1 MKTRNVLNTVA
12 HTLPDWHV
20 VNDRQFGRMAENA
33 GINVELDDSIVFE
46 WCDNDDSSGWDC
58 SPCYGGHRLQTDMT
72 AYGLMRRLGI
82 IDDPYA
88 QNHKN

>member
-1 MKTRNVLNTVA
+1 MADPKYMRKIQSICRCQ
-12 HTLPDWHV
+12 DC
-20 VNDRQFGRMAENA
+20 GSMAENA